1 MKKITAL
8 LALLCTWVFSYAQ
21 KADGNIKGRLMDTT
35 VKQGVADA
43 TVSLVNA
50 RDSALI
56 TFTLSNKTGGFEFK
70 GLPPG
75 NYRVMISHQSF
86 IPSARAVAITDGQK
100 QVDLGDV
107 ELEKD
112 VKALGEVVVTSTVPI
127 VVKGDTVQFNADAF
141 KTKPNATAEDL
152 IKKLPGMEVDKD
164 GNVKSQGESVQKVLV
179 DGKEFF
185 GNDPKLATK
194 NLTADMVES
203 VQVFDDMSDQ
213 AKFTKIDDGNRTKTI
228 NIKLKK
234 DRNHG
239 YFGKALAAYGDQGR
253 YEGNLTINKFK
264 GSQRFSLLFNTNNIN
279 KQGFSFSDIISSM
292 GGFSGFGG
300 GGGGMMVSG
309 MRGGG
314 FGGFG
319 GSSTTGI
326 LRSLSTGLNYTDEY
340 GSKIKIAGSYF
351 YSNTRNTQE
360 QELTRKTTFID
371 STTTLDRTANQ
382 TNTNQNHRINLRFE
396 YAIDSMNSILFTPT
410 LTFQQSESFS
420 GDTSYSSSNVHGL
433 DYLSVNSRT
442 QNSNSRHGMNFGSN
456 LLFRHRFARQGRT
469 LTIGWNSGIGNSNG
483 DGFTLSRN
491 TFFNP
496 DGTMQQQINRDQQNF
511 QETKNNNNVLSTSY
525 TEPIGNN
532 KILEFNY
539 AYTHN
544 KSNSDREV
552 FDYNP
557 SSGKYE
563 NPNLLLTNRFENLFT
578 AHRAGMN
585 FRVAEK
591 KYNYQLGI
599 GVQQSTLESNSFQ
612 ASTGKDSL
620 IKASYTN
627 FFPTAN
633 FNYTPSKGKSL
644 RFSYN
649 GRTNQPSVSQLQN
662 VLDVTDPLNVRT
674 GNPDLKQEFNHSF
687 VVHYNTFNI
696 LTYRY
701 ISANL
706 TFNTTSN
713 KIVNSIDTMGRGV
726 QLTRPENVNGS
737 YRGSSFL
744 TLGIP
749 FKSMSMKG
757 SSINFTNNFSFSR
770 DVSLLYKQ
778 RNIGKTLSVNQGVGV
793 NINKEKFDFGVRASV
808 AYTNVTYSINKAL
821 NDDYYTQT
829 YSGDAS
835 YTFKGNWILSSDF
848 DYYVNTGRADGFNK
862 NIPLW
867 NAMLSKQVFKK
878 KNGEL
883 RFSVNDIL
891 NQNQSINRTTGENYI
906 QDTRSTVLRRYFMVS
921 LLFNL
926 NKMGGKGSRGDGMPP
941 MPRQMQR
948 GMRDLRVGG

>member
-1 MKKITAL
+1 MKKIAVL
-8 LALLCTWVFSYAQ
+8 LTFLSFCAFSRAQ
-21 KADGNIKGRLMDTT
+21 KADGDIKGRLVDTT

-43 TVSLVNA
+43 TISLVNDS
-50 RDSALI
+50 DSALV
-56 TFTLSNKTGGFEFK
+56 TFTISTKTGGFEFK
-70 GLPPG
+70 GLQAG
-75 NYRVMISHQSF
+75 NYRVVVSHQSF
-86 IPSARAVAITDGQK
+86 IPFSKSVVVAANQK
-100 QVDLGDV
+100 VDLGDV

-112 VKALGEVVVTSTVPI
+112 IKALGEVVVTSTVPI

-234 DRNHG
+234 DRNKG

-253 YEGNLTINKFK
+253 YEGNVTLNKFK
-264 GSQRFSLLFNTNNIN
+264 GSQRFSVLFNTNNIN

-300 GGGGMMVSG
+300 GGMSI
-309 MRGGG
+309 RGGG

-340 GSKIKIAGSYF
+340 GSKVKVAGSYF
-351 YSNTRNTQE
+351 YSDTKNTQ
-360 QELTRKTTFID
+360 QQDMTRKTTFID
-371 STTTLDRTANQ
+371 STTTMNRSANQ
-382 TNTNQNHRINLRFE
+382 TNMNQNHRFNLRVE
-396 YAIDSMNSILFTPT
+396 YFIDSMNSILFTPT
-410 LTFQQSESFS
+410 LTFQRSQSFS
-420 GDTSYSSSNVHGL
+420 GDTSYSFSSVHGI
-433 DYLSVNSRT
+433 DYESVNSRT
-442 QNSNSRHGMNFGSN
+442 QNTNARNGMNFGSN

-469 LTIGWNSGIGNSNG
+469 LTIGWNSNIGNSNG
-483 DGFTLSRN
+483 DGFTLSHN

-496 DGTMQQQINRDQQNF
+496 DGSMQQQINRDQQNF
-511 QETKNNNNVLSTSY
+511 QDTKNNNNVLSTSY

-539 AYTHN
+539 AYTRN
-544 KSNSDREV
+544 KSNSNREAY
-552 FDYNP
+552 DYNTV
-557 SSGKYE
+557 SGKYE
-563 NPNLLLTNRFENLFT
+563 TPNLLLTNRFENTFV
-578 AHRAGMN
+578 ANRAGVN

-591 KYNYQLGI
+591 KYNYQLGL
-599 GVQQSTLESNSFQ
+599 GVQQSTLESNSYQ

-620 IKASYTN
+620 IKASYVN

-633 FNYTPSKGKSL
+633 FNYTPAKGRSL

-662 VLDVTDPLNVRT
+662 VLDVTDPLNVKT

-687 VVHYNTFNI
+687 VLHYNTFNI

-701 ISANL
+701 IAASVN
-706 TFNTTSN
+706 FNTTSN

-726 QLTRPENVNGS
+726 QLTRPENVNGY
-737 YRGSSFL
+737 YRGSTFL
-744 TLGIP
+744 TLGLP
-749 FKSMSMKG
+749 FKNMNMKG
-757 SSINFTNNFSFSR
+757 SSLNFTNNFSFSR

-778 RNIGKTLSVNQGVGV
+778 RNIGKTLSVNQGVGL
-793 NINKEKFDFGVRASV
+793 NINKEKFDFGVKANV
-808 AYTNVTYSINKAL
+808 AYTKVTYSINKTL

-835 YTFKGNWILSSDF
+835 YTFKGNWILSTDF

-891 NQNQSINRTTGENYI
+891 NQNQSINRSTGENYI
-906 QDTRSTVLRRYFMVS
+906 QDTRSNVLRRYFMVS

-926 NKMGGKGSRGDGMPP
+926 NKMGGKSQRGDGMPP

-948 GMRDLRVGG
+948 GMRNMRVEG